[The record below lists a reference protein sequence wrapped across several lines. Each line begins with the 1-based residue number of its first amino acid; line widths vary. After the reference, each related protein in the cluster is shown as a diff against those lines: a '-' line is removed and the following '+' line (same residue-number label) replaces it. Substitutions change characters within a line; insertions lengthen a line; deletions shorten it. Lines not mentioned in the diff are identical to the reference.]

1 MDEVE
6 QLTPAIGRQVVHTE
20 RQTVARILLG
30 RGAVVPEH
38 AHEHEQIANVLEG
51 RLRFRVGDDEAIVV
65 AGESVVVP
73 PGVPH
78 SVEAL
83 EVTVVLDVFVPARDD
98 WIRGDDA
105 YLRDA

>member
-1 MDEVE
+1 
-6 QLTPAIGRQVVHTE
+6 
-20 RQTVARILLG
+20 
-30 RGAVVPEH
+30 
-38 AHEHEQIANVLEG
+38 
-51 RLRFRVGDDEAIVV
+51 LRFRVGDDEAIVV